1 METYKEMKARQLKE
15 VNALPIAFAFDDNQL
30 KEKLAEWDITE
41 EEAIAGAITNI
52 GNGGFIRTSDAD
64 LVINTFRRIGDE
76 RSAAIAADHSGD
88 GFIYQMFLTE
98 LRNHEFSYT
107 QDADY
112 TLQLLNISAEDLANN
127 AALQHGL
134 NAAIETINKADE

>member
-76 RSAAIAADHSGD
+76 RSAAIAADQSGD

-112 TLQLLNISAEDLANN
+112 TLQLLNISAEDLTNN

-134 NAAIETINKADE
+134 NAAIETINKADG